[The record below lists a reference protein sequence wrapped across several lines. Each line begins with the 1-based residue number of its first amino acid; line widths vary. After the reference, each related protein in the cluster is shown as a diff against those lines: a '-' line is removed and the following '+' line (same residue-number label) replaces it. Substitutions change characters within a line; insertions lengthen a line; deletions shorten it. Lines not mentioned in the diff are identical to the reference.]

1 MRNLAFWRR
10 ERGTPVTIVSGL
22 PRSGTSMMMQML
34 AAGGLPV
41 LADDQRPPD
50 ENNPRGYY
58 EYAPVRRL
66 PQGDTAWVAQAQGRA
81 VKVVSALLP
90 QLPPG
95 YPYRVILM
103 QRALPEV
110 LRSQAAMRVRLGA
123 GETPDEDL
131 LLTEYAQHLFRLR
144 LWLKR
149 QGWPLH
155 EVDYAAALGDPAAA
169 TAALIAFLGEA
180 LDAQA
185 MAAVMDPALYHQ
197 RAQGEEMP

>member
-10 ERGTPVTIVSGL
+10 ERGAPVTIVSGL

-41 LADDQRPPD
+41 LADDQRPAD

-66 PQGDTAWVAQAQGRA
+66 AQGDTAWVAQAQGRA

-123 GETPDEDL
+123 GETPDEEL

-155 EVDYAAALGDPAAA
+155 EVDYAAALNDPAQ
-169 TAALIAFLGEA
+169 TARAVADFLGDG
-180 LDAQA
+180 LDVAA
-185 MAAVMDPALYHQ
+185 MAAVIDPALYHQ
-197 RAQGEEMP
+197 RTQGEEMP

>member
-10 ERGTPVTIVSGL
+10 GRGAPVTIVSGL

-41 LADDQRPPD
+41 LMDDQRPPD

-66 PQGDTAWVAQAQGRA
+66 PQGDTTWVTQAQGYA

-90 QLPPG
+90 QLPAS
-95 YPYRVILM
+95 YTYRVILM

-123 GETPDEDL
+123 GETPDEEL

-149 QGWPLH
+149 QGWPLL
-155 EVDYAAALGDPAAA
+155 EVDYAVALDDPAQ
-169 TAALIAFLGEA
+169 TARAVADFLGGG
-180 LDAQA
+180 LDVAA
-185 MAAVMDPALYHQ
+185 MAAVIDPTLYHQ